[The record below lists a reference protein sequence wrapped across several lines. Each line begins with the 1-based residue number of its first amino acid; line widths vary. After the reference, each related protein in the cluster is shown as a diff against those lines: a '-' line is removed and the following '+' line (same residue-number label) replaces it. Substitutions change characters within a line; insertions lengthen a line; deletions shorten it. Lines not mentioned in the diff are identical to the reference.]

1 MNIASTQPGIK
12 QALMPIDNRVMNP
25 AIAQQLFRKSEQLK
39 RQRAGKPATLES
51 FPRVIKTIMGLWR
64 YSEGQKYLE
73 ELILVEDGKSRDG
86 FPVEAQD
93 ELMFLYQL
101 LLDQHRILAI
111 KGQKITARRAP
122 GTKFTM
128 GNTK

>member
-1 MNIASTQPGIK
+1 
-12 QALMPIDNRVMNP
+12 MPIDNRVMNP

-51 FPRVIKTIMGLWR
+51 FPRVIKAITGLWR

-73 ELILVEDGKSRDG
+73 ELIVVEGGKRRDG

-111 KGQKITARRAP
+111 KGQKITKHKPP

-128 GNTK
+128 GNL

>member
-1 MNIASTQPGIK
+1 MNMILTKHSIQELP
-12 QALMPIDNRVMNP
+12 MPIDNRVMNP

-39 RQRAGKPATLES
+39 RQRAGKPETLES
-51 FPRVIKTIMGLWR
+51 FPRVIKTITGLWR

-73 ELILVEDGKSRDG
+73 ELIVVEGGKRREG
-86 FPVEAQD
+86 FPVDAQD

-111 KGQKITARRAP
+111 KGQKITAHKPP

-128 GNTK
+128 GNQ

>member
-1 MNIASTQPGIK
+1 
-12 QALMPIDNRVMNP
+12 MNP

-39 RQRAGKPATLES
+39 RKRAGRPAALES
-51 FPRVIKTIMGLWR
+51 FPRVIKTITGLWR

-73 ELILVEDGKSRDG
+73 ELILVEGGKRRAG

-93 ELMFLYQL
+93 ELMFLYQM
-101 LLDQHRILAI
+101 LLDQHRILALR
-111 KGQKITARRAP
+111 GQRITTHRAP

-128 GNTK
+128 GNR

>member
-1 MNIASTQPGIK
+1 MNIALTHPSIK
-12 QALMPIDNRVMNP
+12 VTHMPIDNRVMNP
-25 AIAQQLFRKSEQLK
+25 LIAQQLFRKSEQLK

-51 FPRVIKTIMGLWR
+51 FPRVIKTITGLWR
-64 YSEGQKYLE
+64 YREGQKYLE
-73 ELILVEDGKSRDG
+73 ELILVEGGKRREG
-86 FPVEAQD
+86 FPIEAQD

-111 KGQKITARRAP
+111 KGQKITAHRPP

-128 GNTK
+128 GNK

>member
-1 MNIASTQPGIK
+1 
-12 QALMPIDNRVMNP
+12 MNP

-39 RQRAGKPATLES
+39 RKRAGRPAALES
-51 FPRVIKTIMGLWR
+51 FPRVIKTITGLWR

-73 ELILVEDGKSRDG
+73 ELILVEGGKRRAG

-93 ELMFLYQL
+93 ELMFLYQM
-101 LLDQHRILAI
+101 LLDQHRILALR
-111 KGQKITARRAP
+111 GQKITSQRAP

-128 GNTK
+128 GNR

>member
-1 MNIASTQPGIK
+1 MNISLTQPRANNIN
-12 QALMPIDNRVMNP
+12 MPIDNRVMNP
-25 AIAQQLFRKSEQLK
+25 AIAQQLFRKSEQIK

-51 FPRVIKTIMGLWR
+51 FPRVIKTITGLWR

-73 ELILVEDGKSRDG
+73 ELILVEGGKKREG
-86 FPVEAQD
+86 FPVDAQD

-111 KGQKITARRAP
+111 KGQKITAHKAP

-128 GNTK
+128 GNKR